1 LAQIVLFHLCE
12 HCRDD
17 KGTIQVLRYKKE
29 VIMDARGRKRTG
41 LPVVFSMPNEECIW
55 SKAGVIE
62 SNVCVNAFDCLGC
75 SIEKK
80 VRASFEDKGAACGKS
95 TARPSMWSMS
105 KGKCRHM
112 LSGRI
117 SYGLCTSRDC
127 ANCPVEQMIED
138 EGHLPG
144 PRRSDRSSASGY
156 DMARNYYYHRG
167 HSWARI
173 EYGGW
178 VRVGIDDFALRLL
191 GQQDEIEAPAPGSTV
206 RQGQPVATLKRSGR
220 KAVIASPVDGVVM
233 AVNHNLS
240 DKASIANKAPY
251 EDGWLMVI
259 QPSNLQENLNN
270 LFFDSEGLSW
280 IDEEAM
286 FLNAMLAE
294 ESKLSLVA
302 PDREPARDV
311 FEEAPEIGWERLV
324 QDFLA

>member
-1 LAQIVLFHLCE
+1 
-12 HCRDD
+12 
-17 KGTIQVLRYKKE
+17 
-29 VIMDARGRKRTG
+29 MDTGDRKRTG

-62 SNVCVNAFDCLGC
+62 STACTSAFDCLGC
-75 SIEKK
+75 SVEKM

-95 TARPSMWSMS
+95 GARGTMWSMS

-117 SYGLCTSRDC
+117 SYGLCSSPDC

-138 EGHLPG
+138 AARLPG
-144 PRRSDRSSASGY
+144 TRRTNHGSASGY

-167 HSWARI
+167 HSWARV

-191 GQQDEIEAPAPGSTV
+191 GQQDEIEAPPPGSTL
-206 RQGQPVATLKRSGR
+206 RQGQPAAILKRSGR
-220 KAVIASPVDGVVM
+220 QAVIISPVDGVVV
-233 AVNHNLS
+233 AVNHNLR
-240 DKASIANKAPY
+240 DKAFIANDAPY

-286 FLNAMLAE
+286 YLNSLLAE
-294 ESKLSLVA
+294 ESRLSLVA
-302 PDREPARDV
+302 PDSEPARDV
-311 FEEAPEIGWERLV
+311 FKEAPEIGWERLV
-324 QDFLA
+324 QEFLA